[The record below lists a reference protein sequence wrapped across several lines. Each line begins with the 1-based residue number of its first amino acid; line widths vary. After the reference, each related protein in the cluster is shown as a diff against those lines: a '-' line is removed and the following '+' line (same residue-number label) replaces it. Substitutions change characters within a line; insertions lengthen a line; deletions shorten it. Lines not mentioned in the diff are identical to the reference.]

1 MAIINNDNCD
11 EIMYALLY
19 AMHRFIPRSIVNIG
33 PNTIQYILSYGNN
46 IIDINNYINIFI
58 QAFNYI
64 FIREMIHG
72 AIQGNNENINE
83 LIDIHPDLNK
93 IIQIIYGDEYGRELL
108 RYFL

>member
-1 MAIINNDNCD
+1 MEEINNNKCD
-11 EIMYALLY
+11 ELMYALLFV
-19 AMHRFIPRSIVNIG
+19 MHRFIPGNIVNIG
-33 PNTIQYILSYGNN
+33 PNTIQYILSNGNN

-72 AIQGNNENINE
+72 AIQGNNDNINE
-83 LIDIHPDLNK
+83 LIDIHRDLNK
-93 IIQIIYGDEYGRELL
+93 MIQIIHGDEYGRELL